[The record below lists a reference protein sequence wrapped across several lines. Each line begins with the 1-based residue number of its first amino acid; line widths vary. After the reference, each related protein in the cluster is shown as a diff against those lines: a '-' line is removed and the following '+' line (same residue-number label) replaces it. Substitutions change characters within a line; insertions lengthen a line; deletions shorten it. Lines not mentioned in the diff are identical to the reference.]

1 MDAGGGLDINCSARA
16 GEVGIDASGGFQLGT
31 HADICC

>member
-1 MDAGGGLDINCSARA
+1 MDAGGGPDINCSARA
-16 GEVGIDASGGFQLGT
+16 GEVGTDASEGFQLGT